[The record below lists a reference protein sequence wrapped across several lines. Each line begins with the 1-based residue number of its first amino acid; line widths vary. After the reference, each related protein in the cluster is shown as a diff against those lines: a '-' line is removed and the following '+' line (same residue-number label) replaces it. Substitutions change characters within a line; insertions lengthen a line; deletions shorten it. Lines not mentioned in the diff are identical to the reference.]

1 MTRYRFGPFELELET
16 GKLFRDGASLPLT
29 RRKFDMLVV
38 LLRNAGQVV
47 TKEDLISQI
56 WLDQAVD
63 ETNLTQQIYN
73 LRRLLGEDSRQPE
86 YIVTISGSGYRFN
99 APVQIV
105 DEHGNPISPG
115 LPGQISA
122 LPPFAD
128 SPTDSLAE
136 QAREARSDSPAFSAI
151 APWSRFGRRLPRPS
165 ETSRLPL
172 VLLGVAL
179 LGLGGLGVLI
189 LDRWSDREQSRENPP
204 VRISTL
210 ASLPGIESYPAFSPD
225 GKFVA
230 FTSDGGED
238 RNEDLFVRQI
248 GEGRVV
254 RLTTHPATDHQ
265 VAWSPDGMQ
274 IAFLRAASPGEEN
287 RRYRLMTK
295 PALGGTE
302 REIARVWGGLDWSRD
317 GEFLA
322 VSDFEQ
328 NQPPTRIVLLSPEG
342 NQRTVITPVDPSA
355 NFFDSFPRFSPDG
368 TRLAFVRW
376 VSDHSSDLFVVEIKT
391 RRVQRLTSD
400 QKRILSLQW
409 TPDGEEILFVSNRQ
423 GRNQIWRIQATGG
436 APTQLT
442 RVSDTVEHIAL
453 SRDGKLLTYSQQ
465 INDTVLEIHSLSS
478 ATRNKGLT
486 QPLCTIDSSRTEFSP
501 RFSPDGT
508 QIVFTSAQTDFD
520 EIWIANADC
529 SGQQQITQFKEQGV
543 GSPRWSPDGQSIVF
557 DRRANQQ
564 ADIFTIRLRTREIQ
578 QLTDHPSADIMPVWS
593 PNGEWIYF
601 TSERKGRRQIWKVSP
616 KGGASLQVTLAPNS
630 EGYEPML
637 SPDGQFL
644 FYNLEGNLYRLS
656 LDREGEPPVKMR
668 INGYIGR
675 QWTVQGDWLYYVA
688 SREDSRQVMARLN
701 YRTQQREEICSI
713 MRTFFKWEPGL
724 SVSPDGS
731 RVAFSFLHHRL
742 GDLMMVEGWQ

>member
-16 GKLFRDGASLPLT
+16 GKLFRDGTPIPLT
-29 RRKFDMLVV
+29 RRKFEMLVV
-38 LLRNAGQVV
+38 LLRSAGQIV
-47 TKEDLISQI
+47 TKEELISQI

-86 YIVTISGSGYRFN
+86 YIVTISGTGYRFN
-99 APVQIV
+99 APVQLV
-105 DEHGNPISPG
+105 DDHGNSV
-115 LPGQISA
+115 LPGSHGLTTA
-122 LPPFAD
+122 L
-128 SPTDSLAE
+128 SPSEDGTTGPLPAP
-136 QAREARSDSPAFSAI
+136 AGEARSASPSDSPALSEIDQARRLTRW
-151 APWSRFGRRLPRPS
+151 PDTRRLPF
-165 ETSRLPL
+165 
-172 VLLGVAL
+172 VLLGVTL
-179 LGLGGLGVLI
+179 LGLGGIGLLM
-189 LDRWSDREQSRENPP
+189 LDRWRGRQEDRDTTP

-238 RNEDLFVRQI
+238 RNEDLFIRMI
-248 GEGRVV
+248 GEGSVL

-265 VAWSPDGMQ
+265 VAWSPDGLQ
-274 IAFLRAASPGEEN
+274 LAFLRAASPGEEN
-287 RRYRLMTK
+287 RRYRLITK

-317 GEFLA
+317 GKFLA

-328 NQPPTRIVLLSPEG
+328 NQPPTRIVILTPEG
-342 NQRTVITPVDPSA
+342 NQRTVITPADSSG

-368 TRLAFVRW
+368 TRIAFVRW
-376 VSDHSSDLFVVEIKT
+376 VSDQSSDLFVVEIKS
-391 RRVQRLTSD
+391 RQIRRLTDD

-409 TPDGEEILFVSNRQ
+409 TPDGEEVLFVSNRQ
-423 GRNQIWRIQATGG
+423 GRNQIWRIPVNGG
-436 APTQLT
+436 SPTQLT
-442 RVSDTVEHIAL
+442 RVGDTVEHIAL

-465 INDTVLEIHSLSS
+465 INDTVLEIHSLGS
-478 ATRNKGLT
+478 AARNKGLT

-557 DRRANQQ
+557 DRRAKHQ
-564 ADIFTIRLRTREIQ
+564 ADIFTIHLRTREIL
-578 QLTDHPSADIMPVWS
+578 QLTDHPSADIMPTWS
-593 PNGEWIYF
+593 PDGEWIYF
-601 TSERKGRRQIWKVSP
+601 TSERKGTRQIWKVST
-616 KGGASLQVTLAPNS
+616 KGGAALQVTRGPNS

-644 FYNLEGNLYRLS
+644 FYNWQGELYRLS
-656 LDREGEPPVKMR
+656 LDREGEPPVKMTT
-668 INGYIGR
+668 NGYIGR
-675 QWTVQGDWLYYVA
+675 QWTVQGDWLYYVT
-688 SREDSRQVMARLN
+688 SGEDSRQTLARLQ

-713 MRTFFKWEPGL
+713 LRTFFKWEPGL
-724 SVSPDGS
+724 SISPDGS

-742 GDLMMVEGWQ
+742 GDLMIVEGWE